1 MMLNGK
7 HTAGAFALA
16 VALLASTGAF
26 LNEANAV
33 EQKQIRIKDKPRSA
47 ARTTSDTIK
56 PTPPTA
62 TARGIKD
69 PAIKSCNGCGQTPVR
84 AAAPPPGGTPTP
96 PPAVDI
102 ETGQI
107 RIKDKPT
114 GATERQANSGT
125 GGGSPP
131 PPAVDIETGQL
142 LDKGPRWPN
151 KVTERTGRPKER
163 DDDARDT
170 SATERRAHNGPGGT
184 SPATAKNQLC
194 GVPYTPPC
202 VTDATQRSVG
212 TVKKGGP
219 SALAL
224 GIGGLA
230 AIAAIVAVASGG
242 TPVSR

>member
-1 MMLNGK
+1 MMLNWN
-7 HTAGAFALA
+7 HRIGATALA
-16 VALLASTGAF
+16 VALLASTGGF
-26 LNEANAV
+26 MNEAKAV
-33 EQKQIRIKDKPRSA
+33 ETGQLLIKDKPRPA
-47 ARTTSDTIK
+47 TRTTSDTIK

-62 TARGIKD
+62 TEKGIKD
-69 PAIKSCNGCGQTPVR
+69 NAVKGCGNCGVTGR

-96 PPAVDI
+96 PGATDI

-125 GGGSPP
+125 GGGPPP

-142 LDKGPRWPN
+142 LIKDKPVGA
-151 KVTERTGRPKER
+151 T
-163 DDDARDT
+163 ARQT
-170 SATERRAHNGPGGT
+170 NGGPGRT
-184 SPATAKNQLC
+184 PPAAAKNQLC
-194 GVPYTPPC
+194 GLPYTPPC
-202 VTDATQRSVG
+202 VTDAAQRSVG
-212 TVKKGGP
+212 TAKKGGI

-230 AIAAIVAVASGG
+230 AIAAIVAATSGG